1 MDLSIPL
8 KKEYLT
14 KHDFYR
20 DLIDALVEEASSEIG
35 YLHFFDAAT
44 NEIALNVWSTTVLE
58 NCHASHETHYPLSS
72 AGIWADSIRT
82 HKPVIHNDYPLTHH
96 TPDSLP
102 EGHILLRHHFSVPV
116 IARGRVVAIVG
127 IGNSESKYQ
136 ESEVNE
142 FWSRINQCWPRIE
155 AKALAITNANAG
167 HRAVFESRS
176 PYSILTGML
185 GAISRALEIRDE
197 YTSSHQRNVAHLCEL
212 IADQMHLSEDQK
224 QGLIVGALVH
234 DIGKI
239 AIPSQLLNKTGK
251 LMPVEYELLKNHSE
265 IGSSIFNNVDFPWP
279 IVDIIEQH
287 HERLDGSGYP
297 KGLKGNQILMEAR
310 VVAVADTFD
319 AMASDRPYR
328 KALGAQAAI
337 QTLKQGRNRLYDP
350 YVVDAFLLCYEQ
362 DKTLGGCYT
371 PASL

>member
-1 MDLSIPL
+1 MDLSVPL
-8 KKEYLT
+8 EREYLT

-20 DLIDALVEEASSEIG
+20 DLIDTLVEEANSQVG

-44 NEIALNVWSTTVLE
+44 NEIALNVWSTKALE
-58 NCHASHETHYPLSS
+58 HCHSSHETHYPLSA

-82 HKPVIHNDYPLTHH
+82 NKPVIHNDYPMAHH
-96 TPDSLP
+96 APESLP
-102 EGHILLRHHFSVPV
+102 EGHISLHHHFSVP
-116 IARGRVVAIVG
+116 ITFNGKVVAIVG
-127 IGNSESKYQ
+127 IGNGDTGYNEA
-136 ESEVNE
+136 EVE
-142 FWSRINQCWPRIE
+142 CFWSRLNQLWPQVE
-155 AKALAITNANAG
+155 AKASQITHSNSG
-167 HRAVFESRS
+167 HRKVFESRS

-212 IADQMHLSEDQK
+212 IADQMHLSEHDK

-239 AIPSQLLNKTGK
+239 AIPSQLLNKTGQ
-251 LMPVEYELLKNHSE
+251 LMPVEYDLLKSHSE
-265 IGSSIFNNVDFPWP
+265 IGSSIFKDVDFPWP
-279 IVDIIEQH
+279 IIDIVEQH

-310 VVAVADTFD
+310 IVAVADTFD

-328 KALGAQAAI
+328 KALGARAAI
-337 QTLKQGRNRLYDP
+337 NTLKRGRNTLYDP
-350 YVVDAFLLCYEQ
+350 YVVDAFLLCYTQ

-371 PASL
+371 PGGA